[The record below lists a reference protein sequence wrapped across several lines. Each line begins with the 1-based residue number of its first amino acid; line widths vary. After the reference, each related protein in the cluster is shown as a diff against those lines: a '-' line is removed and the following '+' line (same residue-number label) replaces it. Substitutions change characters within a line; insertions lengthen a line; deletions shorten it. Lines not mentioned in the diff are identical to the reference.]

1 MKLLAEIKL
10 HRPADA
16 AETLSQLRAIDM
28 KGLLTEYAQMAY
40 DIETGSEE
48 VAVSL
53 EKVLARNYANAF
65 YYLAKYLARQGKTEE
80 AKSVILRLNK
90 KAYTP
95 MADKLLRKITAAQE
109 ESE

>member
-1 MKLLAEIKL
+1 
-10 HRPADA
+10 
-16 AETLSQLRAIDM
+16 M

-48 VAVSL
+48 AAASL

-65 YYLAKYLARQGKTEE
+65 YYLARHLASQGKTEE
-80 AKSVILRLNK
+80 AKSVLLRLNK
-90 KAYTP
+90 RAYTP
-95 MADKLLRKITAAQE
+95 MAERLLRKINNAQE